1 MKRKMQKKDEPKRVT
16 VLMSK
21 NLFGELE
28 KIKKQYPNPKCPMSC
43 VIRMALREWISYRE
57 YEAKEN
63 ARLAKVLSEL
73 SEDNTIPDKLR
84 AEFRRQADAC
94 KQSGARI

>member
-1 MKRKMQKKDEPKRVT
+1 MEEEKIEWVHDEYRT
-16 VLMSK
+16 VNIVLTK
-21 NLFGELE
+21 NLLADLDE
-28 KIKKQYPNPKCPMSC
+28 IKAKHPMCSRSC
-43 VIRMALREWISYRE
+43 IVRMALREWISYRE